1 MNIFFGLL
9 ILMGYSVNSF
19 SYLFHGITKPLG
31 YFDPLGFAKN
41 KQQNE
46 LVKLREA
53 ELKHCRWG
61 MLSAV
66 AIPVTELV
74 THEQAIHSLD
84 NANVNIITAFATLVG
99 TAEFK
104 SILLG
109 WENPFTNSSTFFS
122 MKSDYQPGDL
132 GFHIKPSFLGKDE
145 TFMSNAE
152 LNNGRLAMIG
162 SLGMIVQELVSDKP
176 LF

>member
-1 MNIFFGLL
+1 
-9 ILMGYSVNSF
+9 VNSF
-19 SYLFHGITKPLG
+19 NLNGYTKPLG
-31 YFDPLGFAKN
+31 YFDPLGFSKN
-41 KQQNE
+41 KPQHE

-61 MLSAV
+61 MISAV
-66 AIPVTELV
+66 AIPITEAV
-74 THEQAIHSLD
+74 THEQAIHVLD
-84 NANVNIITAFATLVG
+84 NANIITLTTFTTVVG
-99 TAEFK
+99 ASELQ

-109 WENPFTNSSTFFS
+109 WENPFTNSSNYFV

-132 GFHIKPSFLGKDE
+132 GLNMKRTFAGKDE

-162 SLGMIVQELVSDKP
+162 SLGMIVQELVSSKP
-176 LF
+176 IF

>member
-1 MNIFFGLL
+1 MCCN
-9 ILMGYSVNSF
+9 VNSF
-19 SYLFHGITKPLG
+19 SFNLNGVTKPLG

-41 KQQNE
+41 KPQNE

-61 MLSAV
+61 MVSAV
-66 AIPVTELV
+66 AIPVTEVV
-74 THEQAIHSLD
+74 THQQAIHVLD
-84 NANVNIITAFATLVG
+84 DASVDTLVAF
-99 TAEFK
+99 TSFVAAFEFQ

-109 WENPFTNSSTFFS
+109 WENPFTNSSKFFS

-132 GFHIKPSFLGKDE
+132 GFNVKKSFLGNNE

-162 SLGMIVQELVSDKP
+162 SLGMIVQELVSNEAI
-176 LF
+176 F

>member
-1 MNIFFGLL
+1 MCCK
-9 ILMGYSVNSF
+9 VNSF
-19 SYLFHGITKPLG
+19 SFLNGITKPLG

-41 KQQNE
+41 KPQHE

-61 MLSAV
+61 MISAV
-66 AIPVTELV
+66 AIPITEMV
-74 THEQAIHSLD
+74 THQEAIHSLD
-84 NANVNIITAFATLVG
+84 NANMITLSAFTTLV
-99 TAEFK
+99 AASEFQ

-109 WENPFTNSSTFFS
+109 WENPFTNSSNYFL

-132 GFHIKPSFLGKDE
+132 GLTFKTKLSFLGKDE

-152 LNNGRLAMIG
+152 LNNGRLAMIA
-162 SLGMIVQELVSDKP
+162 SLGMIVQELVLDKP
-176 LF
+176 IF